1 MVFSL
6 GNVITLL
13 IVVLV
18 LALYRQMDRNNR
30 SLDKIK
36 RYSDKIK
43 GELDGFVDGKTQQV
57 KNLAI
62 DLDVHQK
69 TGKEILKRIVAIEE
83 ELGKKAGNIELV
95 HQKIG
100 EYDKTLGELSRMT
113 GQVEENLKR
122 LHQESDFVDKVGKR
136 VKEAGVRILQL
147 EKEIPDISNRF
158 AKENSAALQKV
169 SAEVLNRTRKIV
181 TGIHQEVEEAE
192 ERIRSFSGH
201 LDGLEQRREEMEGE
215 TLKAIELSLEEQTYR
230 AEQQAEELLGRYRG
244 ELEKNFEEHRTGSET
259 YQRQLE
265 NGQKKLQNGL
275 DDLQEKLDGSMEQ
288 FRERVAGVER
298 VYSES
303 LDKAAQR
310 GLALEDETFDV
321 LKKEIERKRLETEKQ
336 LLASIQETGLQVH
349 EFEAEIR
356 ERYGVLRKEYT
367 SAEDALRDRM
377 DQTSAS
383 LDQLNQKAGLLE
395 TDLKRRQEEKLEG
408 FERTIEKTFSDL
420 EDKIS
425 SWEEEISYRFT
436 RIEEVSS
443 DIDSLESNLRDSM
456 DRVSSRVRDDFANF
470 KEEMASWRGE
480 EKKRSDADI
489 GEIRG
494 AIEGVE
500 GRLNELKTQAYQ
512 NVSEKLEV
520 FESEFFGD
528 LQRRT
533 GQMDERMESWKKDV
547 EMKLEELASTG
558 SNSRQKIEAEY
569 ADELKQRLNTF
580 QGRIYAQQE
589 KFEQQVAAYQERI
602 SDRMDTTGNALTGLE
617 ESLKNQIVEVRESS
631 GVAFQK
637 EFTEYDTSVSSQ
649 IKRQEREVNARLT
662 EITEG
667 VDAKRQE
674 LSQMMDSART
684 DLLAWQEKV
693 LQELEGT
700 RSDLKANYAEL
711 KKSADENIGT
721 ISREFETQRD
731 DLIFQTQEERTR
743 LKSEL
748 KEISDTVLEF
758 EGDLRK
764 RTEAAFDNFN
774 REYDTFMLEIQK
786 RNRDFQADLDL
797 RIKDFK
803 SFGHDT
809 REKVELLQKKLLG
822 RVEENSTALESQLQD
837 IDKRLKG
844 FVAQTKMFERADSM
858 KVGLQEAIE
867 DLKSEIS
874 RIEVQSQEIRETERK
889 FQSIKK
895 LGEEVNGR
903 LNRFL
908 AEKRRLEEM
917 EGDFKKLINISQAVD
932 VKLDQ
937 VTGSHDELQAIQARL
952 RNLED
957 LEKEIEQRY
966 ERLEKRREVMDS
978 TIEGVDSNFQR
989 MTDFENELK
998 ELESRLGKVPGII
1011 DELSRRIE
1019 TLATNK
1025 RKAEAAMEQLGK
1037 IDSILTDSEKRVE
1050 ELQKARE
1057 WLART
1062 ETRLEEV
1069 SKQAQEQVKLLGT
1082 IMKDDGAPASD
1093 KRGAPGM
1100 NARELVSRLAR
1111 QGWTVD
1117 QISRATKL
1125 SKGEVELILEMIPN
1139 NR

>member
-147 EKEIPDISNRF
+147 EKEIPDISRRF
-158 AKENSAALQKV
+158 AKENSAGLQKV
-169 SAEVLNRTRKIV
+169 STEVLNRTRKIV

-192 ERIRSFSGH
+192 ERIRTFSGH

-215 TLKAIELSLEEQTYR
+215 TLASIQSTIEEQTYR
-230 AEQQAEELLGRYRG
+230 AEQQADELLGRYR
-244 ELEKNFEEHRTGSET
+244 EE
-259 YQRQLE
+259 LE
-265 NGQKKLQNGL
+265 NGQKKLETGL
-275 DDLQEKLDGSMEQ
+275 EDLLQRLDGSMEQ
-288 FRERVAGVER
+288 FREKVAGVER
-298 VYSES
+298 VYSDS
-303 LDKAAQR
+303 LEKAARR
-310 GLALEDETFDV
+310 GLALEGETFDV
-321 LKKEIERKRLETEKQ
+321 LKKEIEQKRLETEKQ
-336 LLASIQETGLQVH
+336 LLASIEETGQQVQG
-349 EFEAEIR
+349 FETEIR
-356 ERYGVLRKEYT
+356 ERYGALRKEYT
-367 SAEDALRDRM
+367 SAEEALRERM

-383 LDQLNQKAGLLE
+383 LDQLNEKAGLLE
-395 TDLKRRQEEKLEG
+395 TDLKQRQEEKLEG
-408 FERTIEKTFSDL
+408 FERNIEKTFSDL

-456 DRVSSRVRDDFANF
+456 ERVSSRVRDDFARF

-494 AIEGVE
+494 SIEGVE

-528 LQRRT
+528 LQRRA

-558 SNSRQKIEAEY
+558 SNLRQKIETEY
-569 ADELKQRLNTF
+569 GDELKQRLNTF

-589 KFEQQVAAYQERI
+589 KFEQQVAAYQERVA
-602 SDRMDTTGNALTGLE
+602 DRMDTTGNALTGLE

-631 GVAFQK
+631 AIAFQK

-667 VDAKRQE
+667 VDARKQE

-684 DLLAWQEKV
+684 DLLTWQEKV

-758 EGDLRK
+758 EGELRK

-809 REKVELLQKKLLG
+809 REKVEQLQKKLLG
-822 RVEENSTALESQLQD
+822 RVEENSSALENQLQD

-844 FVAQTKMFERADSM
+844 FLVQTKMFERADSM
-858 KVGLQEAIE
+858 KLGLQEAIE

-989 MTDFENELK
+989 MTDFEKELK

-1019 TLATNK
+1019 TLAINK

-1037 IDSILTDSEKRVE
+1037 IDSILSDSEKRVD